1 MTTQTQS
8 FLQGEIVDGKYH
20 LRQYLGGSDHG
31 AVFLTEHGN
40 LRPQKAAI
48 KLVRVRPG
56 NAELQLSRWRLAANL
71 AHPHLVRIFDMGRC
85 ELENSAMLYVVMEL
99 ADENLA
105 QIIPERA
112 LTPDEARDMLAP
124 VLDALAYMHG
134 RGFVHGHIKP
144 SNIMAVGEELKVS
157 SDGICRLADAIESP
171 GLPGVYDPPEG
182 TRNGAAPAGD
192 VWSLGATLVE
202 VLTQQPLAWN
212 AAERK
217 EPPLPE
223 ALPEAFEDI
232 VRHCLRREPKS
243 RWTAPDIADHLPRKP
258 IPQTLIPRT
267 EIATAVRT
275 PPIDAPAIQTAQAT
289 PPQKARVQTAPVQPA
304 PVESVAAEERH
315 PITLRY
321 VIGAIA
327 AGVALFAF
335 IAGPKL
341 FRQQPAAQQISA
353 AEARQLKAE
362 PPHVV
367 ATPPVAQPR
376 PKTVEQPK
384 AEARVIEQPKPVA
397 DAKPAPSKQA
407 APAPVSKPIAKE
419 AKATTPSSASVPPP
433 ALRAEPIAQPPA
445 GGLIRGEVLQQVLPD
460 VPRQASSTITGTV
473 RVSVRVNVD
482 PSGNVTA
489 AELDA
494 PGPSKY
500 FANLSLHA
508 ARDWKFTPPKVNGQN
523 VASAWLLHFGYTS
536 AGAKV
541 APSQTS
547 P

>member
-8 FLQGEIVDGKYH
+8 FLQGEVVDGKYH
-20 LRQYLGGSDHG
+20 LRQYLGGSDRG
-31 AVFLTEHGN
+31 AVFLTEYGT

-105 QIIPERA
+105 QIIPERP

-124 VLDALAYMHG
+124 VLDALSYMHS

-144 SNIMAVGEELKVS
+144 SNILAVGEELKLS
-157 SDGICRLADAIESP
+157 SDGICRLADSIDAQSA
-171 GLPGVYDPPEG
+171 PGVYDPPEG
-182 TRNGAAPAGD
+182 ARNGAAPAGD
-192 VWSLGATLVE
+192 VWSLGVTLVE

-212 AAERK
+212 PAERK
-217 EPPLPE
+217 EPSLPE

-232 VRHCLRREPKS
+232 ARHCLRREPKS
-243 RWTAPDIADHLPRKP
+243 RWTAPDLADHLPRTP
-258 IPQTLIPRT
+258 IPRT
-267 EIATAVRT
+267 PIAPAVRT
-275 PPIDAPAIQTAQAT
+275 APIAAPAVQAA
-289 PPQKARVQTAPVQPA
+289 PAQKAAAQKVPVQAA
-304 PVESVAAEERH
+304 PVEAVAAPAHKTDDKTEEKTPVAH
-315 PITLRY
+315 RY

-327 AGVALFAF
+327 FGVTLFAI
-335 IAGPKL
+335 IAAPRF
-341 FRQQPAAQQISA
+341 FRQQPAAQETSVA
-353 AEARQLKAE
+353 DAEKLRAE
-362 PPHVV
+362 PPHIVV
-367 ATPPVAQPR
+367 TQP
-376 PKTVEQPK
+376 QP
-384 AEARVIEQPKPVA
+384 ASQPKPIA
-397 DAKPAPSKQA
+397 ETKPAPPKQA
-407 APAPVSKPIAKE
+407 APAPVSEPVAKE
-419 AKATTPSSASVPPP
+419 TPAPTASSASAPLP
-433 ALRAEPIAQPPA
+433 ALPAEPVAQPPA
-445 GGLIRGEVLQQVLPD
+445 SEFVRGELIRGEVLQQVVPD
-460 VPRQASSTITGTV
+460 VPQKASDTISGTV
-473 RVSVRVNVD
+473 RVNVKVNVD

-508 ARDWKFTPPKVNGQN
+508 ARDWKFTPPKVNGEN

>member
-1 MTTQTQS
+1 MSTQTQS
-8 FLQGEIVDGKYH
+8 FLQGEVVDGKYN

-31 AVFLTEHGN
+31 AVFLTEYGK
-40 LRPQKAAI
+40 LRQQKAAI

-71 AHPHLVRIFDMGRC
+71 SHPHLVRIFDMGRC
-85 ELENSAMLYVVMEL
+85 EVEHSAMLYVVMEF

-105 QIIPERA
+105 QIIPERP

-144 SNIMAVGEELKVS
+144 SNIMAVGEELKLS
-157 SDGICRLADAIESP
+157 SDGICRLAESIDSQS
-171 GLPGVYDPPEG
+171 LPGVYDPPEG
-182 TRNGAAPAGD
+182 SRNGAAPTGD

-212 AAERK
+212 SAERK

-243 RWTAPDIADHLPRKP
+243 RWTAADIADHLPRTP
-258 IPQTLIPRT
+258 
-267 EIATAVRT
+267 IATAVRT
-275 PPIDAPAIQTAQAT
+275 APTEAPAIQPAQAA
-289 PPQKARVQTAPVQPA
+289 PAHSAKVQAAPAQPA
-304 PVESVAAEERH
+304 PVQSAAVERKH
-315 PITLRY
+315 PLTLRY
-321 VIGAIA
+321 IIGAIA
-327 AGVALFAF
+327 AGVALFAI

-341 FRQQPAAQQISA
+341 FRQQSAAQEISV
-353 AEARQLKAE
+353 AEAKQLRAE

-367 ATPPVAQPR
+367 VTQPV
-376 PKTVEQPK
+376 T
-384 AEARVIEQPKPVA
+384 QPKPVEPPKHVA
-397 DAKPAPSKQA
+397 ETTPAPPKQV
-407 APAPVSKPIAKE
+407 APAPVSEPVATT

-433 ALRAEPIAQPPA
+433 ALPSEPIVQPPTSDA
-445 GGLIRGEVLQQVLPD
+445 VRGAVLQQVLPT
-460 VPRQASSTITGTV
+460 VPQKASETISGTV

-489 AELDA
+489 ADLDA

-508 ARDWKFTPPKVNGQN
+508 ARDWKFTPPKVNGEN

-536 AGAKV
+536 AGPKV

>member
-202 VLTQQPLAWN
+202 VLTQQPLAL
-212 AAERK
+212 ERGG
-217 EPPLPE
+217 
-223 ALPEAFEDI
+223 AQG
-232 VRHCLRREPKS
+232 
-243 RWTAPDIADHLPRKP
+243 TAS
-258 IPQTLIPRT
+258 
-267 EIATAVRT
+267 
-275 PPIDAPAIQTAQAT
+275 
-289 PPQKARVQTAPVQPA
+289 AR
-304 PVESVAAEERH
+304 
-315 PITLRY
+315 
-321 VIGAIA
+321 
-327 AGVALFAF
+327 
-335 IAGPKL
+335 
-341 FRQQPAAQQISA
+341 SA
-353 AEARQLKAE
+353 ARSFRGHRASLPSTRAE
-362 PPHVV
+362 KPLDGS
-367 ATPPVAQPR
+367 R
-376 PKTVEQPK
+376 YRRSSSPKTDS
-384 AEARVIEQPKPVA
+384 A
-397 DAKPAPSKQA
+397 DTNSTDRDCDRRSHTSNRRSCHSDGSGYSAAKG
-407 APAPVSKPIAKE
+407 
-419 AKATTPSSASVPPP
+419 SSADRSGS
-433 ALRAEPIAQPPA
+433 AR
-445 GGLIRGEVLQQVLPD
+445 
-460 VPRQASSTITGTV
+460 TG
-473 RVSVRVNVD
+473 
-482 PSGNVTA
+482 
-489 AELDA
+489 
-494 PGPSKY
+494 
-500 FANLSLHA
+500 
-508 ARDWKFTPPKVNGQN
+508 
-523 VASAWLLHFGYTS
+523 
-536 AGAKV
+536 
-541 APSQTS
+541 
-547 P
+547 

>member
-1 MTTQTQS
+1 MMSTQTQS
-8 FLQGEIVDGKYH
+8 FLQGEVVDGKYH

-31 AVFLTEHGN
+31 AVFLTEYGK
-40 LRPQKAAI
+40 LRQQKAAI

-85 ELENSAMLYVVMEL
+85 EVEHSAMLYVVMEF

-105 QIIPERA
+105 EIIPERP
-112 LTPDEARDMLAP
+112 LTPDEAREMLAP

-144 SNIMAVGEELKVS
+144 SNIMAVGEELKLS
-157 SDGICRLADAIESP
+157 SDGICRLAESIDSQS
-171 GLPGVYDPPEG
+171 LPGVYDAPEG
-182 TRNGAAPAGD
+182 VRNGAAPAGD
-192 VWSLGATLVE
+192 VWSVGATLVE

-212 AAERK
+212 SAERK

-243 RWTAPDIADHLPRKP
+243 RWTAADIADHLPRTP
-258 IPQTLIPRT
+258 IPQTP
-267 EIATAVRT
+267 IATAVRT
-275 PPIDAPAIQTAQAT
+275 APIEPPAVLAVQAAPAQRAKIQA
-289 PPQKARVQTAPVQPA
+289 APVQA
-304 PVESVAAEERH
+304 PPVQSAAVEQKH
-315 PITLRY
+315 PLTLRY
-321 VIGAIA
+321 IIGAVA
-327 AGVALFAF
+327 AGVALFAI

-341 FRQQPAAQQISA
+341 FRRQSAAQEISV
-353 AEARQLKAE
+353 AEGKQLRAQ

-367 ATPPVAQPR
+367 VPQPQPVAQS
-376 PKTVEQPK
+376 KTVEPSK
-384 AEARVIEQPKPVA
+384 HVAES
-397 DAKPAPSKQA
+397 KPAPPKQA
-407 APAPVSKPIAKE
+407 APAPVSEPVAKE
-419 AKATTPSSASVPPP
+419 AKAAPASSASVPPP
-433 ALRAEPIAQPPA
+433 ALPSEPIVQPPTSEA
-445 GGLIRGEVLQQVLPD
+445 VRGAVLQQVLPT
-460 VPRQASSTITGTV
+460 VPQKASETISGTV
-473 RVSVRVNVD
+473 RVSVRVTVD

-489 AELDA
+489 ADLDA

-508 ARDWKFTPPKVNGQN
+508 ARDWKFTPPKVNGEN

-536 AGAKV
+536 AGPKV